1 MDATVQNMCGLLLR
15 SRLLSADEVK
25 ALQRRWQAEAKDGS
39 NVPAFLRWLVTHQ
52 QLTEYQANLLAK
64 GHADSFFLGRYKI
77 LERIGRGRMA
87 GVYKAVHP
95 LGQIVAMKVLPPS
108 RGKNPPLL
116 ARFQR
121 EARLSLRLRHP
132 NVVRSF
138 QVGQSGGLHYLVME
152 YLEGETLED
161 ILLRRRR
168 LPPAEAVRLLHQAL
182 LGLQHLHEQGM
193 VHRDLK
199 PANLML
205 VPAPV
210 VGPSETTQHSAV
222 KILDIGLGR
231 ELYDENNPAPPGD
244 EGLTQEGALLGTPD
258 YLAPEQAR
266 DPRTIDVR
274 ADIYSLGCVLYHCL
288 TGQPPF
294 PDKNLLNQ
302 LVRHATETPRSVRE
316 FNPEISEGLE
326 QVLSW
331 MMAKKPE
338 QRYPTPLRAAQ
349 ALEVFLLAKSEA
361 APEEAPQMR
370 RFLTWL
376 EMAGDTDED
385 GAAEVTVPPP
395 APPAPAAPP
404 SRAAAPTPRATVAV
418 PTAPPT
424 TLAPAPPAPA
434 AAPTVPAPASKAA
447 PVPAPAAPAPAA
459 APVSAPAAKAAPAP
473 APAAPAPAAAAP
485 SAAVPAAAPLIA
497 PATAPAATPSSTKRQ
512 RLAELFR
519 HRPQLTKREWA
530 LLGIGAGAGMLTC
543 AILML
548 VRYILGLIVGWASP

>member
-1 MDATVQNMCGLLLR
+1 MQNMCGLLLR

-25 ALQRRWQAEAKDGS
+25 TLQRRWQAEAKGG
-39 NVPAFLRWLVTHQ
+39 NAPAFLRWLVAHQ

-64 GHADSFFLGRYKI
+64 GHADSFFLGHYKI

-95 LGQIVAMKVLPPS
+95 LGQIVALKVLPPS
-108 RGKNPPLL
+108 RSKNPQLL

-138 QVGQSGGLHYLVME
+138 QIGQSGGLHYLVME

-161 ILLRRRR
+161 VLGRRRR

-182 LGLQHLHEQGM
+182 LGLQHLHEQAM

-205 VPAPV
+205 VPNPTRNPAD
-210 VGPSETTQHSAV
+210 SAQQATV

-231 ELYDENNPAPPGD
+231 ELYDESNPAPPGD

-266 DPRTIDVR
+266 DPRTIDIR

-316 FNPEISEGLE
+316 FNPEIPEGLE

-331 MMAKKPE
+331 MLAKKAE

-349 ALEVFLLAKSEA
+349 ALEVFMLAKAEA
-361 APEEAPQMR
+361 APDEAPQMR

-376 EMAGDTDED
+376 ETAGDTDEA
-385 GAAEVTVPPP
+385 GAEP
-395 APPAPAAPP
+395 AAVEPSSAVRTEATPAPAAP
-404 SRAAAPTPRATVAV
+404 AAAPSPPPRAEPPVHRATVAV
-418 PTAPPT
+418 PAAPPT
-424 TLAPAPPAPA
+424 TLA
-434 AAPTVPAPASKAA
+434 APTAA
-447 PVPAPAAPAPAA
+447 PVPAPVAAPTPALKPPVATPTA
-459 APVSAPAAKAAPAP
+459 APISAPAATAPLAAASATAAPT
-473 APAAPAPAAAAP
+473 
-485 SAAVPAAAPLIA
+485 
-497 PATAPAATPSSTKRQ
+497 PATKRLRLMELLRQ
-512 RLAELFR
+512 R
-519 HRPQLTKREWA
+519 PKLTKREWA

-543 AILML
+543 AVLML
-548 VRYILGLIVGWASP
+548 IRFILGLIVGWAAP